1 MKHLPANANAADKAA
16 LANSMKELGD
26 QFVNSLTSL
35 QQIKSRDF
43 QFAAGDKLTIK
54 AGFAAPAYFVV
65 RNDDGTTERQ
75 AYAAFTCRVKRG
87 TTTFD
92 NVVISAGHLI
102 KPSILLQQP
111 EGGFRK
117 SDMRV
122 RFVGA
127 NIDFEEVD
135 GVALCRLSQDYT
147 CTIAVGCYQPD
158 YDSWVDGDGYTVANH
173 NATYGYS
180 AEAAAPSTSTTTR
193 RR

>member
-26 QFVNSLTSL
+26 QFVNSLTTL

-75 AYAAFTCRVKRG
+75 AYAAFTGTVKRG
-87 TTTFD
+87 TTTYP
-92 NVVISAGHLI
+92 VVISAGQLV
-102 KPSILLQQP
+102 KPSILLNQP

-127 NIDFEEVD
+127 NIDFEEVN
-135 GVALCRLSQDYT
+135 GVALCRLAQDYT

-158 YDSWVDGDGYTVANH
+158 YESWVDGEGYTVATH

-180 AEAAAPSTSTTTR
+180 AEASEPSATPRGR
-193 RR
+193 RS

>member
-1 MKHLPANANAADKAA
+1 MKHLPSNAHSADKAA
-16 LANSMKELGD
+16 LAHSFIELGD
-26 QFVNSLTSL
+26 QFVNSLTTL

-54 AGFAAPAYFVV
+54 AGYAAPAYFVV

-75 AYAAFTCRVKRG
+75 AYAAFAGTVKRG
-87 TTTFD
+87 STTF
-92 NVVISAGHLI
+92 NVVISAGQLI
-102 KPSILLQQP
+102 KPTILLQHP
-111 EGGFRK
+111 EGSFRK

-127 NIDFEEVD
+127 NVDFEEVN
-135 GVALCRLSQDYT
+135 GVALCRLAQDFT

-158 YDSWVDGDGYTVANH
+158 YDSWVDGEGYTVATH

-180 AEAAAPSTSTTTR
+180 AEAAQPSASTTSR
-193 RR
+193 

>member
-1 MKHLPANANAADKAA
+1 MKHLSANANAADKAA

-26 QFVNSLTSL
+26 QFVNSLTTL

-65 RNDDGTTERQ
+65 RNDDGTTDRQ
-75 AYAAFTCRVKRG
+75 AYAAFSGIVKRG
-87 TTTFD
+87 STTYP
-92 NVVISAGHLI
+92 VVISAGQLI
-102 KPSILLQQP
+102 KPTILLQQP
-111 EGGFRK
+111 DGSFRK

-127 NIDFEEVD
+127 NVDFDEVN
-135 GVALCRLSQDYT
+135 GVALCRLAQDYT

-158 YDSWVDGDGYTVANH
+158 YDSWVDGEGYTVATH

-180 AEAAAPSTSTTTR
+180 AEAASPSTSTTR
-193 RR
+193 R

>member
-1 MKHLPANANAADKAA
+1 MKHLSANANAADKAA

-26 QFVNSLTSL
+26 QFVNSLTTL

-75 AYAAFTCRVKRG
+75 AYAAFSGTVKRG
-87 TTTFD
+87 TTTYP
-92 NVVISAGHLI
+92 VVISAGQLI
-102 KPSILLQQP
+102 KPTILLQQP

-127 NIDFEEVD
+127 NVDFEEVN
-135 GVALCRLSQDYT
+135 GVALCRLAQDYT

-158 YDSWVDGDGYTVANH
+158 YESWVDGEGYTIATH

-180 AEAAAPSTSTTTR
+180 ADAAQPATSTTR

>member
-1 MKHLPANANAADKAA
+1 MKHLSANANAADKAA
-16 LANSMKELGD
+16 LANSMKELGE
-26 QFVNSLTSL
+26 QFVNSLTTL

-65 RNDDGTTERQ
+65 RNDDNTTERL
-75 AYAAFTCRVKRG
+75 AYAAFSGTVKRG
-87 TTTFD
+87 TTTIP
-92 NVVISAGHLI
+92 VVISAGQLI
-102 KPSILLQQP
+102 KPTILLQQP

-127 NIDFEEVD
+127 NVDFEEVN
-135 GVALCRLSQDYT
+135 GVALCRLAQDYT

-158 YDSWVDGDGYTVANH
+158 YDSWVDGEGYTVATH

-180 AEAAAPSTSTTTR
+180 ADAAQPATSPKKK
-193 RR
+193 

>member
-26 QFVNSLTSL
+26 QFVNSLTTL

-54 AGFAAPAYFVV
+54 AGYAAPAYFVV
-65 RNDDGTTERQ
+65 RNDDGTSERM
-75 AYAAFTCRVKRG
+75 AYAAFSGTVKRG
-87 TTTFD
+87 TTTIP
-92 NVVISAGHLI
+92 VVISAGQLI
-102 KPSILLQQP
+102 KPTILLQQP
-111 EGGFRK
+111 EGSFRK
-117 SDMRV
+117 TDMRA

-127 NIDFEEVD
+127 NVDFEEVN
-135 GVALCRLSQDYT
+135 GVALCRLAQDFT

-158 YDSWVDGDGYTVANH
+158 YDSWVDGEGYTVATH

-180 AEAAAPSTSTTTR
+180 AEASQPATSASHR
-193 RR
+193 R

>member
-1 MKHLPANANAADKAA
+1 MKHLSANANAADKAA

-26 QFVNSLTSL
+26 QFVNSLTTL

-75 AYAAFTCRVKRG
+75 AYAAFSGTVKRG
-87 TTTFD
+87 TTTYP
-92 NVVISAGHLI
+92 VVISAGQLI
-102 KPSILLQQP
+102 KPTILLQQP

-127 NIDFEEVD
+127 NVDFEEVN
-135 GVALCRLSQDYT
+135 GVALCRLAQDYT

-158 YDSWVDGDGYTVANH
+158 YESWVDGEGYTIATH

-180 AEAAAPSTSTTTR
+180 ADAAQPSTSTTSR
-193 RR
+193 R

>member
-1 MKHLPANANAADKAA
+1 MKHLSANANAADKAA

-26 QFVNSLTSL
+26 QFVNSLTTL

-43 QFAAGDKLTIK
+43 QFAADDKLTIK

-75 AYAAFTCRVKRG
+75 AYAAFSGTVKRG
-87 TTTFD
+87 TTTYP
-92 NVVISAGHLI
+92 VVISAGQLI
-102 KPSILLQQP
+102 KPTILLQQP

-127 NIDFEEVD
+127 NVDFEEVN
-135 GVALCRLSQDYT
+135 GVALCRLAQDYT

-158 YDSWVDGDGYTVANH
+158 YDSWVDGEGYTVANH

-180 AEAAAPSTSTTTR
+180 AEAAAPSTSTTR